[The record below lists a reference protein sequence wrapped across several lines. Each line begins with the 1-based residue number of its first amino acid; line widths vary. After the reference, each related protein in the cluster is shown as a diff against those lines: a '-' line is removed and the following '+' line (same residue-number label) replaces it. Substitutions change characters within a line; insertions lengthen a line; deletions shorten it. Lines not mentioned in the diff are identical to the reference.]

1 MNPWLFF
8 RRWLANPREVGSV
21 APSSPALKRR
31 LTQEIVRAPDEY
43 VIELGGGTGAITR
56 GILERG
62 VPADRLYVLE
72 INREMAQH
80 LRDIFPGIH
89 VIEGDARRLAE
100 ILPPEVVGKVGTT
113 VCGIPMLLLT
123 LEEQKAILDFGLF
136 GDAEGTAGRALHLC
150 PVLAA
155 AARQAGADRPPCRLR
170 PGQHSASL
178 GLGLSPARCR
188 LTPRSASA
196 APPDRAY

>member
-1 MNPWLFF
+1 MTDRKAGLARPDMNPWLFF

-21 APSSPALKRR
+21 TPSSNALKRR

-43 VIELGGGTGAITR
+43 VVELGGGTGAITR

-62 VPADRLYVLE
+62 IPADRLYVLE

-80 LRDIFPGIH
+80 LRDTFPGIH
-89 VIEGDARRLAE
+89 VVEGDARRLGQ

-123 LEEQKAILDFGLF
+123 LEEQRAILDS
-136 GDAEGTAGRALHLC
+136 AYSVMPKGREVVLYTYALSSPLERDKLDLTGRR
-150 PVLAA
+150 VGFVAA
-155 AARQAGADRPPCRLR
+155 NIPPASVWAYREKGAI
-170 PGQHSASL
+170 
-178 GLGLSPARCR
+178 
-188 LTPRSASA
+188 
-196 APPDRAY
+196 

>member
-1 MNPWLFF
+1 MTDRKAGQDRPDMNPWLFF

-72 INREMAQH
+72 INPEMAQH

-123 LEEQKAILDFGLF
+123 LEEQKAILDSAYSVMPKGRQVVLYTYALSSPLPRDKLGL
-136 GDAEGTAGRALHLC
+136 AGRRVGFVPANI
-150 PVLAA
+150 PPASVWAY
-155 AARQAGADRPPCRLR
+155 RQ
-170 PGQHSASL
+170 
-178 GLGLSPARCR
+178 
-188 LTPRSASA
+188 RSAG
-196 APPDRAY
+196 